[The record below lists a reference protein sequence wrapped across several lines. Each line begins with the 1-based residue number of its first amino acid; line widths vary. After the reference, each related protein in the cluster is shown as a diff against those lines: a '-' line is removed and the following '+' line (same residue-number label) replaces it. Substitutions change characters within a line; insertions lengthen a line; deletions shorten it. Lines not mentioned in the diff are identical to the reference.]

1 MPTERH
7 TFHLSSKIFLFAAD
21 RDCCRYRLLG
31 KIYWVASPTSCIY
44 STVSTLKA
52 QGTPRE
58 RGQDYFKS
66 QKTMTFDAR

>member
-7 TFHLSSKIFLFAAD
+7 RFHLSSKIFLLAAD
-21 RDCCRYRLLG
+21 RDCYSYRLLG
-31 KIYWVASPTSCIY
+31 KIYWVPSPTSYIH

-52 QGTPRE
+52 QGTSRE
-58 RGQDYFKS
+58 MGQGYFKS